1 MIFVDTS
8 FWVALRNQRDGH
20 HAQATQLLWD
30 HANSQMATTN
40 HVQGETWTYLRR
52 RAGHRS
58 AVEFLDALDQSPR
71 VQVVRVSGEAEMR
84 ALEWLRKHDERE
96 YSFVDATSFVTM
108 KSLRINES
116 LSFDGDFSAAGFT
129 PLQPGGTSQA

>member
-8 FWVALRNQRDGH
+8 YWVALRNRRDAH
-20 HAQATQLLWD
+20 HDEAKELLTGVADSQL
-30 HANSQMATTN
+30 TTSN

-52 RAGHRS
+52 RAGHRA
-58 AVEFLDALDQSPR
+58 AVDFLDVLERSPR
-71 VQVVRVSGEAEMR
+71 VGIVRVSEEAEVR

-96 YSFVDATSFVTM
+96 YSFVDATSFVAM
-108 KSLRINES
+108 RSLRIHDV

-129 PLQPGGTSQA
+129 ELRR